1 VLLFDTDHLGE
12 FDDASAAGARLNE
25 RLLASGE
32 GLAATIVSVEEQLR
46 GWLAQIHRLHADLDA
61 QIPAYARLQRRL
73 EFYADWTVLPWDARS
88 AEFFS
93 DLRRQGVRIGSMDL
107 KIACIALTHGAILL
121 TRNSS
126 DFAQVPGL
134 HIVNWLD

>member
-1 VLLFDTDHLGE
+1 VLVLDTDHLAE

-32 GLAATIVSVEEQLR
+32 ELAATIVSVEEQLR
-46 GWLAQIHRLHADLDA
+46 GWLAQIHRLHADPYA

-73 EFYADWTVLPWDARS
+73 EFYADWTVLQWDAGS
-88 AEFFS
+88 AELFA

-107 KIACIALTHGAILL
+107 KIACIALAHSAILL
-121 TRNSS
+121 TRNSR

-134 HIVNWLD
+134 RMENWLD